1 MGVPNG
7 KCGAMTG
14 GGDGGGDGGGT
25 PVVFL
30 YLDVYIIG
38 LYIGGGGTGGVVRR
52 GKKGGGKKGS
62 IGRIGRLLRSIGRMG
77 TEDSSSSTTSIGK
90 GECVGPV
97 NRCDNI
103 DMICGETSFIA
114 WGERNGL
121 NLISGNGMSSCCD
134 GSDSASSC
142 SW

>member
-38 LYIGGGGTGGVVRR
+38 LYIGGGGTGGVVVR

-62 IGRIGRLLRSIGRMG
+62 IGRTGRLLRNIGRMG

-90 GECVGPV
+90 GGCVGPV

-114 WGERNGL
+114 
-121 NLISGNGMSSCCD
+121 
-134 GSDSASSC
+134 
-142 SW
+142 